1 MNRRAPS
8 TVLALALAAR
18 LVEPAAAQEEEAQA
32 CGDEVQRLEEAFP
45 LDEATGEQAAAIA
58 EEPSARKGAELERGQ
73 RQQVGDL
80 IRRARAA
87 AERGDG
93 QACLQGL
100 AEARALLREAGVG
113 GGQPGLA
120 TDASPGTGSTGSGS
134 AGAAGAGGAGS
145 STTPPAGLAPGAGGG
160 VGGGALGGT
169 GGGTAGGV
177 TGGGS
182 SGSSSSS
189 GGSGGGGS

>member
-1 MNRRAPS
+1 MSRRAPP

-58 EEPSARKGAELERGQ
+58 QEPSARKGAGLETGQ
-73 RQQVGDL
+73 RQRVGDL

-100 AEARALLREAGVG
+100 AEARALFREAGVG

-134 AGAAGAGGAGS
+134 AGAAGAGSAGS
-145 STTPPAGLAPGAGGG
+145 SATPPVGLAPGAGGG
-160 VGGGALGGT
+160 S
-169 GGGTAGGV
+169 GGGTAGGL

-182 SGSSSSS
+182 TG